1 MIDIICPIEMFNM
14 EQTIFIDKESVIVP
28 NEAIV
33 NFLFTYCTEH
43 LVNRIVF
50 IGKKDYIIGMYA
62 TELAEMIKDV
72 KIEVLEG

>member
-1 MIDIICPIEMFNM
+1 MIDIICQIEMFNM

-72 KIEVLEG
+72 KIEVIE